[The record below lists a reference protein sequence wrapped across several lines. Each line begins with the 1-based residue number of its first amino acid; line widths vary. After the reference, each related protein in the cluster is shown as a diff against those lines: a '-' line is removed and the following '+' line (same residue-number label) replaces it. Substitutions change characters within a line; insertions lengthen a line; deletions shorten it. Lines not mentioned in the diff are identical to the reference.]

1 MTDSGLQTITLRDY
15 QIEML
20 RHFQN
25 NRFTITLASRQIG
38 KTICSSIFIAWF
50 ALFNFDRNI
59 LVLSNKGATTR
70 EIIDKA
76 KTILDN
82 LPFFMKPG
90 ILKNDVFNMKFDNG
104 CRLIGQSTTKK
115 AAIGFTIHL
124 LFLDEFAHIHSAF
137 INPFFENVYPTL
149 SSSQISRIIITS
161 TPNGFNKF
169 HEIYDRATKGLNE
182 FKAFKVDWW
191 QVPGRDEAWMKKEI
205 SQLGSESAFNRQY
218 GNLFIEG
225 SNLLLDPSDIM
236 HVQANTQ
243 DYISHDFPD
252 LDDLDIE
259 YKKFLIWRPD
269 FDTDSS
275 KEDFNYF
282 VFSVDIGEGGGGD
295 YSIINIF
302 QIVPMDIADL
312 KLVRNPSSFQD
323 FFKLKQIGR
332 FKSNELTVEE
342 FSKILYTLLF
352 EIFYSENLKMVME
365 WNTYGGELLKN
376 LQTIFP
382 GRNEFDEELIVKF
395 KHRIDAS
402 IAKFGLKIKADNK
415 AIFCQNFKKIMKN
428 RRIEFTD
435 RLTVEESIAFGK
447 DSTGRYK
454 GQQGNDDLVM
464 SCINVCEFLNTL
476 DYSDFVEELYDMC
489 DDEFKNAV
497 ETLLE
502 KENTKGD
509 GQMYYDIYDLLG
521 SDDGKE
527 TKNTYDRSV
536 KFLDDEDDDISTDN
550 LNFF

>member
-1 MTDSGLQTITLRDY
+1 
-15 QIEML
+15 
-20 RHFQN
+20 
-25 NRFTITLASRQIG
+25 
-38 KTICSSIFIAWF
+38 
-50 ALFNFDRNI
+50 
-59 LVLSNKGATTR
+59 
-70 EIIDKA
+70 
-76 KTILDN
+76 
-82 LPFFMKPG
+82 MKPG

-169 HEIYDRATKGLNE
+169 HDIYRDATKGINE
-182 FKAFKVDWW
+182 FKPFKVDWW
-191 QVPGRDEAWMKKEI
+191 QVPGRDEAWMKREI
-205 SQLGSESAFNRQY
+205 AQLGSESAFNRQY

-225 SNLLLDPSDIM
+225 SNLLLDPGDIM
-236 HVQANTQ
+236 HLEENVKNF
-243 DYISHDFPD
+243 IVHDFPD
-252 LDDLDIE
+252 LDDLEIE
-259 YKKFLIWRPD
+259 YKKYLRWDPT
-269 FDTDSS
+269 FDTDLS
-275 KEDFNYF
+275 KDDSKYF

-302 QIVPMDIADL
+302 QMVPMEISEL

-323 FFKLKQIGR
+323 FFKLKQVGR

-342 FSKILYTLLF
+342 FSKILYTILF
-352 EIFYSENLKMVME
+352 EIFYSENLKVVME
-365 WNTYGGELLKN
+365 WNTYGGELMKN

-382 GRNEFDEELIVKF
+382 GRNEFDEELVVKF
-395 KHRIDAS
+395 KHRIDAKV
-402 IAKFGLKIKADNK
+402 IKFGLKIKSDNK
-415 AIFCQNFKKIMKN
+415 AILCQNFKKVMKN
-428 RRIEFTD
+428 RRISFTD
-435 RLTVEESIAFGK
+435 AETVEEAKSFGK

-476 DYSDFVEELYDMC
+476 DYSDFVEELYDLC
-489 DDEFKNAV
+489 ELEFKNAV

-509 GQMYYDIYDLLG
+509 GQMYYDIYDLINNDEKTG
-521 SDDGKE
+521 DEKVVGKLA
-527 TKNTYDRSV
+527 S
-536 KFLDDEDDDISTDN
+536 FMDDDDDLDTDN